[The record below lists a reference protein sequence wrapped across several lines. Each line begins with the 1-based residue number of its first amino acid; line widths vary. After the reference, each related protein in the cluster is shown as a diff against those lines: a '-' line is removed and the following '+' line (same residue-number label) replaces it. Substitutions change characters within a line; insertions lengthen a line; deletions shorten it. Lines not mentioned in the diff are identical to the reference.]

1 MDQIDEYV
9 LEESIT
15 KLLQFREIV
24 IDVLNSD
31 SSQIEKLIFMILLA
45 SDIADNIK
53 LINDVLISIFDEY
66 FFFFRFEKMD
76 FIFQSKIYKK
86 EYKELLKILPK
97 LNDGNL
103 CLKLKCHEK
112 CTSRCCKD
120 CGIQKRGTCDYFMKI
135 RDTLFENP
143 NKIAADYV
151 FFFSI
156 DYFNTNDFTRQFF
169 NLDISK
175 NVTVDKV
182 FVFNNNKIQKIKKN
196 YVN

>member
-66 FFFFRFEKMD
+66 FFF
-76 FIFQSKIYKK
+76 
-86 EYKELLKILPK
+86 
-97 LNDGNL
+97 
-103 CLKLKCHEK
+103 
-112 CTSRCCKD
+112 
-120 CGIQKRGTCDYFMKI
+120 
-135 RDTLFENP
+135 
-143 NKIAADYV
+143 
-151 FFFSI
+151 
-156 DYFNTNDFTRQFF
+156 
-169 NLDISK
+169 
-175 NVTVDKV
+175 
-182 FVFNNNKIQKIKKN
+182 
-196 YVN
+196 

>member
-86 EYKELLKILPK
+86 EYKELLKILST
-97 LNDGNL
+97 LNDCNL
-103 CLKLKCHEK
+103 YLKLKCHEK
-112 CTSRCCKD
+112 CTS
-120 CGIQKRGTCDYFMKI
+120 
-135 RDTLFENP
+135 
-143 NKIAADYV
+143 
-151 FFFSI
+151 
-156 DYFNTNDFTRQFF
+156 
-169 NLDISK
+169 
-175 NVTVDKV
+175 
-182 FVFNNNKIQKIKKN
+182 
-196 YVN
+196 

>member
-66 FFFFRFEKMD
+66 FFFF
-76 FIFQSKIYKK
+76 
-86 EYKELLKILPK
+86 
-97 LNDGNL
+97 
-103 CLKLKCHEK
+103 
-112 CTSRCCKD
+112 
-120 CGIQKRGTCDYFMKI
+120 
-135 RDTLFENP
+135 
-143 NKIAADYV
+143 
-151 FFFSI
+151 
-156 DYFNTNDFTRQFF
+156 
-169 NLDISK
+169 
-175 NVTVDKV
+175 
-182 FVFNNNKIQKIKKN
+182 
-196 YVN
+196 